1 MRKIQTIGV
10 CIVCM
15 LILMGSSVFTFAGEN
30 TLTLAL
36 ESDPTNIDPRFGT
49 DVNSTRVYQIVC
61 NGLIQKD
68 ATSNLVPDLAER
80 WETPDDK
87 TYIFYLRK
95 GIKFH
100 DGTELTAE
108 DVKYT
113 FESILD
119 PEMNSPKAYA
129 YKKLLRFQLT
139 EQIFDTLR
147 QENIP
152 EDILLKLED
161 LKDREYAFEEEFLE
175 SLKVLDELKETI
187 GEEQIEA
194 YTTQIKKYAQKIA
207 IEIIDPYT
215 IKFNLN
221 ETFSPFL
228 IEMVQKIIPKKAT
241 EEQVDKKYTDQL
253 IGTGPFKLVEWT
265 HDEQVVFEANPDYFE
280 GAPKIDKLVFKILPD
295 STVRFLELKQGGV
308 DLVQNAI
315 PPDMVP
321 IAKETEGLKVIAQ
334 ESIVIY
340 YLAFNLEDPILKNVK
355 VRQAIAHAIDRQ
367 IILDHLMK
375 GQASLATG
383 LLSPVNWAY
392 EADVKTYDYDVE
404 KAKALL
410 DEAGYPDPDGDGPEP
425 RLKLVY
431 KTSTDPLRIRIG
443 EVMQDQLKQVGIEIS
458 EIQTFEWAKF
468 YQDII
473 DGNFQMYALRWVGIT
488 EPDIFYSIF
497 HSSMFPPNGRNRG
510 RYVNAKIDELTEQG
524 RLVIDT
530 EGRKKIY
537 SEIQKILAEE
547 LPYVYLWYPHNIVVL
562 NERVQGFELYPD
574 GDFASL
580 QNVWIEE

>member
-1 MRKIQTIGV
+1 MKNVQTIGV
-10 CIVCM
+10 FIVCIF
-15 LILMGSSVFTFAGEN
+15 LLVGSPILTFAGEN

-36 ESDPTNIDPRFGT
+36 ESDPTNIDPRFGR
-49 DVNSTRVYQIVC
+49 DVNSARVYQVVC
-61 NGLIQKD
+61 NGLVQKD
-68 ATSNLVPDLAER
+68 PTANLIPDLAER

-95 GIKFH
+95 GVKFH

-119 PEMNSPKAYA
+119 PEMKSPKAYG

-139 EQIFDTLR
+139 EQGYDSLR
-147 QENIP
+147 HENIP
-152 EDILLKLED
+152 EDILVKLEEM
-161 LKDREYAFEEEFLE
+161 KDREYNFEEKFLDA
-175 SLKVLDELKETI
+175 LKVLDDMKETI
-187 GEEQIEA
+187 GEEQFDK
-194 YTTQIKKYAQKIA
+194 YKTQIIKHTQKIA
-207 IEIIDPYT
+207 IDIIDPYT
-215 IKFNLN
+215 IKFTLN
-221 ETFSPFL
+221 ETYSPFL

-241 EEQVDKKYTDQL
+241 EEQEGKKYMDQL
-253 IGTGPFKLVEWT
+253 VGTGPFKLVEWT

-280 GAPKIDKLVFKILPD
+280 GAPKIDKLVFKIIPD
-295 STVRFLELKQGGV
+295 DTVRFLELKQGGV

-321 IAKETEGLKVIAQ
+321 IAEQTEGLKVIAQ

-355 VRQAIAHAIDRQ
+355 VRQAIAHAVDRQ
-367 IILDHLMK
+367 TILEHLMK

-404 KAKALL
+404 KARTLL

-431 KTSTDPLRIRIG
+431 KTSTNPLRIRIG
-443 EVMQDQLKQVGIEIS
+443 EVMQDQLKKAGIEIS

-468 YQDII
+468 YQDIK
-473 DGNFQMYALRWVGIT
+473 DGNFQMYSLRWVGIT
-488 EPDIFYSIF
+488 EPDIFHSIF
-497 HSSMFPPNGRNRG
+497 HSTMLPPGRNRG
-510 RYVNAKIDELTEQG
+510 RYANAKIDELTEQG
-524 RLVIDT
+524 RLVIDA
-530 EGRKKIY
+530 EGRKKVY

>member
-1 MRKIQTIGV
+1 MF
-10 CIVCM
+10 
-15 LILMGSSVFTFAGEN
+15 ILVGAPILTFAGDN
-30 TLTLAL
+30 VLTLAL

-49 DVNSTRVYQIVC
+49 DVNSARVYQIVC

-68 ATSNLVPDLAER
+68 SKSNLIPDLAER
-80 WETPDDK
+80 WENPDDK

-119 PEMNSPKAYA
+119 PEMKSPKVYA
-129 YKKLLRFQLT
+129 YKKLLTFQLN
-139 EQIFDTLR
+139 EAIYDTLR
-147 QENIP
+147 KENIS
-152 EDILLKLED
+152 EDILLKLKEMKELEAQEYNEED
-161 LKDREYAFEEEFLE
+161 FLE
-175 SLKVLDELKETI
+175 ALKVLDDLKETI
-187 GEEQIEA
+187 GEEQLDE
-194 YTTQIKKYAQKIA
+194 YKSQILKHAQKIG
-207 IEIIDPYT
+207 IDIIDPYT
-215 IKFNLN
+215 IKFSLN
-221 ETFSPFL
+221 EVFSPFL
-228 IEMVQKIIPKKAT
+228 IDMVQKIVPKKAT
-241 EEQVDKKYTDQL
+241 EEQAEKKFTDQL
-253 IGTGPFKLVEWT
+253 IGTGPFKLVEWA

-280 GAPKIDKLVFKILPD
+280 GTPKVDKLVFKIIPD
-295 STVRFLELKQGGV
+295 DTVRFLELQQGGV
-308 DLVQNAI
+308 DLVQNAV

-321 IAKETEGLKVIAQ
+321 IAEETEGLKVIAQ

-367 IILDHLMK
+367 TILEHLMK

-431 KTSTDPLRIRIG
+431 KTSTNPLRIRIG
-443 EVMQDQLKQVGIEIS
+443 EVMQDQFKKAGIEIR

-468 YQDII
+468 YQDIK

-488 EPDIFYSIF
+488 EPDIFHSIF
-497 HSSMFPPNGRNRG
+497 HSTMLPPGRNRG
-510 RYVNAKIDELTEQG
+510 RYANAKIDELTEQG
-524 RLVIDT
+524 RLVVDV
-530 EGRKKIY
+530 EERKKVY

-547 LPYVYLWYPHNIVVL
+547 LPYVYLWYPHNIVVM
-562 NERVQGFELYPD
+562 NERVQGFTLYPD

-580 QNVWIEE
+580 QDIWIEE

>member
-1 MRKIQTIGV
+1 MRKVQIIGV

-15 LILMGSSVFTFAGEN
+15 CILVGSPVFTFAEEN
-30 TLTLAL
+30 TLTLAI
-36 ESDPTNIDPRFGT
+36 ESDPTNIDPRFST
-49 DVNSTRVYQIVC
+49 DLYSQRVGQIVG
-61 NGLIQKD
+61 NGLVQKD
-68 ATSNLVPDLAER
+68 ITANLIPDLAES

-87 TYIFYLRK
+87 TYIFYLKK
-95 GIKFH
+95 GVKFH
-100 DGTELTAE
+100 DGTEFTAE

-119 PEMNSPKAYA
+119 PEMKSPKAYG

-161 LKDREYAFEEEFLE
+161 LKDRKYDFEEEFLE

-187 GEEQIEA
+187 GEEQFDE
-194 YTTQIKKYAQKIA
+194 YKTQIIKHTQKIA

-215 IKFNLN
+215 IKFTLN
-221 ETFSPFL
+221 ETYSPFL
-228 IEMVQKIIPKKAT
+228 IEMVQKIVPKKAT
-241 EEQVDKKYTDQL
+241 EEQEGKKYMDQL
-253 IGTGPFKLVEWT
+253 IGTGPFKIVEWK

-280 GAPKIDKLVFKILPD
+280 GAPKIDKLVFKIIPD
-295 STVRFLELKQGGV
+295 DTVRFLELKQGGV
-308 DLVQNAI
+308 DLVQNAV

-321 IAKETEGLKVIAQ
+321 IAEETEGLKVIAQ

-367 IILDHLMK
+367 TILEHLMK

-392 EADVKTYDYDVE
+392 EPDVKTYDYDVE
-404 KAKALL
+404 KAMALL

-431 KTSTDPLRIRIG
+431 KTSTNPLRIRIG
-443 EVMQDQLKQVGIEIS
+443 EVMQDQFKKAGIEIS

-468 YQDII
+468 YQDIK
-473 DGNFQMYALRWVGIT
+473 DGNFQMYSLRWVGIT
-488 EPDIFYSIF
+488 EPDIFHSIF
-497 HSSMFPPNGRNRG
+497 HSTMLPPGRNRG
-510 RYVNAKIDELTEQG
+510 RYANAKIDELTEQG

-530 EGRKKIY
+530 EERKKIY

>member
-1 MRKIQTIGV
+1 MIRKVQTIGIL
-10 CIVCM
+10 IVCM
-15 LILMGSSVFTFAGEN
+15 FTLVESPIPLFADEN
-30 TLTLAL
+30 MLTLAI
-36 ESDPTNIDPRFGT
+36 ESDPTNIDPRLST
-49 DVNSTRVYQIVC
+49 DLYSQRVGQLVC

-68 ATSNLVPDLAER
+68 RTSNLIPDLAER

-113 FESILD
+113 FETIVD
-119 PEMNSPKAYA
+119 PEMKSPKSYA
-129 YKKLLRFQLT
+129 YKKLLRFQVT
-139 EQIFDTLR
+139 ERALDMVR
-147 QENIP
+147 QEDLP

-161 LKDREYAFEEEFLE
+161 LKDQEYPAEEEFLDA
-175 SLKVLDELKETI
+175 LKALDDLKETI
-187 GEEQIEA
+187 GEEQFDT
-194 YTTQIKKYAQKIA
+194 YKTQITKHAQKIA
-207 IEIIDPYT
+207 IAIIDPYT
-215 IKFNLN
+215 IKFTLN

-228 IEMVQKIIPKKAT
+228 IEMVQPIVSKKAT
-241 EEQVDKKYTDQL
+241 EEQEGKKYTDQL

-280 GAPKIDKLVFKILPD
+280 GAPKIDKLVFKIIPD

-321 IAKETEGLKVIAQ
+321 IAEETEGLKVIAQ

-367 IILDHLMK
+367 TILDHLMK
-375 GQASLATG
+375 GQASLANS

-392 EADVKTYDYDVE
+392 EADVKTYDYDIA
-404 KAKALL
+404 KAKVLL

-425 RLKLVY
+425 RLKLIY

-443 EVMQDQLKQVGIEIS
+443 EVMQDQFKQVGIEIS

-468 YQDII
+468 YQDVI
-473 DGNFQMYALRWVGIT
+473 DGNFQMFALRWVGIT
-488 EPDIFYSIF
+488 EPDIFHSIF
-497 HSSMFPPNGRNRG
+497 HSSMVPPGRNRG
-510 RYVNAKIDELTEQG
+510 RYVNARIDELTEKG
-524 RLVIDT
+524 RLVIDV
-530 EGRKKIY
+530 EERKKIY
-537 SEIQKILAEE
+537 REIQKILAEE